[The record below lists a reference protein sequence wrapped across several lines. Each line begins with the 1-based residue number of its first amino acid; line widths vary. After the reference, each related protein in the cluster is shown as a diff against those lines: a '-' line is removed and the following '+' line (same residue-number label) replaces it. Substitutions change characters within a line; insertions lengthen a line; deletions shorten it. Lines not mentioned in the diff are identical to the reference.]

1 MRNLL
6 LFITRNHYFFLF
18 VALELFAFFI
28 LIRNNNYQQA
38 VFANSTNEF
47 TGSIEEAYSNVTSY
61 FGLKEANEQLVKENA
76 MLRSQLGTSWYNFS
90 NKGNFVNDTF
100 YKQKY
105 RYIPGNV
112 VNKSTHKRNNYL
124 TVNRGSSQGVSRGM
138 GVICPDGVVGIVKEV
153 SENFCTVMSLL
164 HDKVNIPSMIKKYG
178 ETGILRWEGSDERLG
193 YLPNIPSHLKLY
205 TNDTIVT
212 SSSSSVFPVGIP
224 VGYIETVEII
234 PGNTFN
240 NITVRLSTNFKK
252 LDYVYIVDYL
262 YKEEQDNLEKK
273 TLNDK

>member
-18 VALELFAFFI
+18 VAFELFAFFI

-38 VFANSTNEF
+38 SFFNSTNEL
-47 TGSIEEAYSNVTSY
+47 TGNIEASYANVTHY
-61 FGLKEANEQLVKENA
+61 FGLKETNEQLVRENA
-76 MLRSQLGTSWYNFS
+76 LLRSQLGSSWYNFS
-90 NKGNFVNDTF
+90 SAGILVNDTF
-100 YKQKY
+100 FRQKY
-105 RYIPGNV
+105 RYIAGNV
-112 VNKSTHKRNNYL
+112 VNKTTHKRNNYL
-124 TVNRGSSQGVSRGM
+124 TVNRGSAQGVSRGM
-138 GVICPDGVVGIVKEV
+138 GVICPEGVVGIVKEV

-178 ETGILRWEGSDERLG
+178 ETGILRWEGYDDRFAS
-193 YLPNIPSHLKLY
+193 LPNIPSHLKLDI
-205 TNDTIVT
+205 NDTIVT

-224 VGYIETVEII
+224 VGYIEVIESI

-262 YKEEQDNLEKK
+262 YKEEQENLEKK
-273 TLNDK
+273 SLNGQ